1 MIIIIKINT
10 ILKKMGNK
18 IGKNMISQALMIMGE
33 EMKIIKHL
41 KKILK
46 TIVRN
51 LIFLKLI
58 SKIN

>member
-41 KKILK
+41 KEILK

-58 SKIN
+58 NNRN

>member
-58 SKIN
+58 NNRN

>member
-58 SKIN
+58 NKIN

>member
-41 KKILK
+41 KEILK